1 MKAMTEEY
9 GIVHKELEPYE
20 VLGTRW
26 LPYEDI
32 LKLKK
37 NSWRSFAEEKLDSF
51 FKIIIWFR
59 ILMYMKMLFS
69 RWNLMEEKLTQNM

>member
-1 MKAMTEEY
+1 MKEMTEEY

-32 LKLKK
+32 
-37 NSWRSFAEEKLDSF
+37 FEAENGGKYGGTVL
-51 FKIIIWFR
+51 
-59 ILMYMKMLFS
+59 
-69 RWNLMEEKLTQNM
+69 

>member
-1 MKAMTEEY
+1 MKEMTEEY

-32 LKLKK
+32 LKLKMVESMVEVYFIK
-37 NSWRSFAEEKLDSF
+37 G
-51 FKIIIWFR
+51 IIVGCGMR
-59 ILMYMKMLFS
+59 LCQMH
-69 RWNLMEEKLTQNM
+69 

>member
-1 MKAMTEEY
+1 MTEEY

-32 LKLKK
+32 LKLKMVESMVEVYYISGQFK
-37 NSWRSFAEEKLDSF
+37 NTLVFL
-51 FKIIIWFR
+51 
-59 ILMYMKMLFS
+59 
-69 RWNLMEEKLTQNM
+69 